1 MAPLSLSGFRANQ
14 VAFRDFLSTVWPIGE
29 IQVTGK
35 RLSRMY
41 RDLQKKDKKTDDEK
55 TQAKK
60 REDLE
65 DGEIDADEETRR
77 PARKDVR
84 REPSED
90 MRRDYRRDDSRHRAL
105 YENGGDRLS
114 FRKDRDRGLADRG
127 RPSWS
132 PSAQHRHSPY

>member
-1 MAPLSLSGFRANQ
+1 MSSFHRIHADE
-14 VAFRDFLSTVWPIGE
+14 FRDFLSTVWPIGE

-41 RDLQKKDKKTDDEK
+41 RDLREKDKKVDDEK

-77 PARKDVR
+77 PAKKELR
-84 REPSED
+84 REPSD
-90 MRRDYRRDDSRHRAL
+90 DLRRDYRRDDYRHRSL
-105 YENGGDRLS
+105 YENGDRLS
-114 FRKDRDRGLADRG
+114 FRKDRDRGLTDRG

>member
-1 MAPLSLSGFRANQ
+1 
-14 VAFRDFLSTVWPIGE
+14 
-29 IQVTGK
+29 
-35 RLSRMY
+35 MY
-41 RDLQKKDKKTDDEK
+41 RDLREKDKKVDDEK
-55 TQAKK
+55 TQAKR

-77 PARKDVR
+77 PAKKELR

-90 MRRDYRRDDSRHRAL
+90 MRREYRRDDYRHRSL
-105 YENGGDRLS
+105 YENGDRLS
-114 FRKDRDRGLADRG
+114 FRKDRDRDRGLADRG

>member
-1 MAPLSLSGFRANQ
+1 M
-14 VAFRDFLSTVWPIGE
+14 STVWPIGE